1 MNELFNQENIS
12 QILTLLT
19 TDAEGSVTVLVT
31 YFLLPAVML
40 LISSLA
46 WLTFAVVAVR
56 GVKYCVKK
64 FFDTE
69 RTTVSKIISKDRYVM
84 VNDEA
89 ADSLHTLL
97 TDLRKGNS
105 TGIYLHST
113 DIEWLRTAMENQSKL
128 DHKHKK
134 TRYIPY
140 KIGVN
145 DNE

>member
-19 TDAEGSVTVLVT
+19 TATEGSVTVLVT

-69 RTTVSKIISKDRYVM
+69 RISLSKIISKDRYVM

-105 TGIYLHST
+105 TGRYLHST
-113 DIEWLRTAMENQSKL
+113 DIEWLMVAMENQSKL
-128 DHKHKK
+128 DHKHRK
-134 TRYIPY
+134 TRYMPY
-140 KIGVN
+140 RLG
-145 DNE
+145 DDANE